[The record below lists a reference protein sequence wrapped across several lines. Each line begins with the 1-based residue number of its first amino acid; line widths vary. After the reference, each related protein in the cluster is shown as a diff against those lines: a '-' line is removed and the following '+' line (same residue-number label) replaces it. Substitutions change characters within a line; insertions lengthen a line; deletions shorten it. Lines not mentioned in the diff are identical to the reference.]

1 MRTPGNNRISL
12 WLLSKA
18 EVSMVVLLLLLD
30 YFGKLLPW
38 LFRLSQKSFPN
49 VADSSHLVGIKV
61 QSGQLFPPPIKYQT
75 ILEENQPGHFGWCV
89 ASNGCHQVCRCGNEK
104 KCYEKNC
111 GSLMLRKWT
120 PDQARSRRAARHPE
134 LSVWAALI
142 DTLHTQFRN
151 HLPTNPLKQ
160 VWQSW
165 GSPFSALCCL
175 LVNTQWMRMRNNCNT
190 GNIHLDRCGITYA
203 EIEPFPRP
211 DGVRRY

>member
-1 MRTPGNNRISL
+1 MTLQTFTKVISQCGWLVSFGWDQSAIRTTI
-12 WLLSKA
+12 
-18 EVSMVVLLLLLD
+18 
-30 YFGKLLPW
+30 
-38 LFRLSQKSFPN
+38 
-49 VADSSHLVGIKV
+49 
-61 QSGQLFPPPIKYQT
+61 PPIKYQT

-142 DTLHTQFRN
+142 DTLHTQFRT

-165 GSPFSALCCL
+165 GSPCSALCCL

-203 EIEPFPRP
+203 EIEPFPGP